1 MESDNL
7 IHLTRFKNVPPH
19 PSYIS
24 GFIDGD
30 GTFFIRKI
38 KDGYQSGITIAQS
51 RTNILQVVR
60 YHFGGNITTSAN
72 RNSKDEEEN
81 DINEDGTIH
90 KYNKRNQYNLII
102 RSDEYKILLDY
113 IKHTVIIKQNQ
124 CDALCEFSKLANKP
138 GHIDSKKTLF
148 DLCSVKKTIYNY
160 DFDRLNI
167 EYIQGLFDA
176 EGCFYIDK
184 TRVSKYKISL
194 TQKTHPEI
202 LNEIQRF
209 LGFGKV
215 TSENKYVIYK
225 KENCIQF
232 IDLIKSGLIVKYN
245 QAIAFETFLKTTDL
259 YIKQQMYIICN
270 EEKHKTENF
279 LELNK
284 NSIGKDGYLEIV
296 KVKEL
301 KEKVCSQ
308 INLIGV
314 YKEKSDKMK
323 GSGNYNYGKTFS
335 EETKKK
341 MSKSIRDSKNGVSD
355 ETILDVRKLLSQGML
370 NVEIQEK
377 LNLPRHTVTRIK
389 NGHIVCRNED
399 KIENVPL
406 TKDQINAAK
415 RKIKLDEIFVVIEKY
430 VENKSP
436 SDTLEYLSTMRVQNN
451 VENKSPS
458 DTLEYLSTMRVQ
470 NNVENNLTIDI
481 IKNIRKKLSN
491 KQIPFYEFETS
502 SEKYNH
508 YKNMIENC
516 NKVKE

>member
-1 MESDNL
+1 MDSDNL
-7 IHLTRFKNVPPH
+7 IQLTRFKKEPPH

-60 YHFGGNITTSAN
+60 YHFGGTITTSAN
-72 RNSKDEEEN
+72 RNSKHED
-81 DINEDGTIH
+81 DIDEDGTIH
-90 KYNKRNQYNLII
+90 KYNKRNQYNLIV
-102 RSDEYKILLDY
+102 RSDEYKLLIDY
-113 IKHTVIIKQNQ
+113 IKNFVIIKQNQ
-124 CDALCEFSKLANKP
+124 CDALYEFSKLANKP
-138 GHIDSKKTLF
+138 GYIDSKKILF
-148 DLCSVKKTIYNY
+148 DLCSVKKTIYSY
-160 DFDRLNI
+160 DFNRLNV

-184 TRVSKYKISL
+184 TKISKYKISL
-194 TQKTHPEI
+194 TQKIHPQI

-215 TSENKYVIYK
+215 TFENKYVIYN
-225 KENCIQF
+225 KENCLQF
-232 IDLIKSGLIVKYN
+232 IELIKNGLIVKYN

-259 YIKQQMYIICN
+259 YIKEKMYIICN

-296 KVKEL
+296 NVKEL
-301 KEKVCSQ
+301 KQRVCSQ

-323 GSGNYNYGKTFS
+323 GSGNHNYGKTFS

-436 SDTLEYLSTMRVQNN
+436 SDTLEYLSITRVQKNIN
-451 VENKSPS
+451 
-458 DTLEYLSTMRVQ
+458 
-470 NNVENNLTIDI
+470 NNLTIDI

-491 KQIPFYEFETS
+491 IQVPFYPFETS
-502 SEKYNH
+502 TEKYNY

-516 NKVKE
+516 SKVKE